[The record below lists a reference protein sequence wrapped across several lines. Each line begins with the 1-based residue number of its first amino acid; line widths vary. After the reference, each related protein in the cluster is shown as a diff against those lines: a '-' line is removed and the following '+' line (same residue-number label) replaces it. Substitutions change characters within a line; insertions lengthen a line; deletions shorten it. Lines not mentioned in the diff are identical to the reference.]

1 MEQIQTWDNNTTKKQ
16 YLDYLID
23 PTLRNINRL
32 FALSFRNIIAKDS
45 LLRYYILLVEI
56 KDFNV
61 LIDNRPFF
69 DHPLKNKQ
77 ELCEKRIEMSR
88 NDDYIQQETY

>member
-1 MEQIQTWDNNTTKKQ
+1 M
-16 YLDYLID
+16 
-23 PTLRNINRL
+23 

-45 LLRYYILLVEI
+45 FLRYYILLVEI

-69 DHPLKNKQ
+69 DHPLKKQ
-77 ELCEKRIEMSR
+77 TRIVWK
-88 NDDYIQQETY
+88 TYWDVKKWRLYTTGNLLNYLHNQNNYKLIGIE